1 MKVGSCKPR
10 SRTVG
15 MLDQVLRIQIH
26 DLWSAKMS
34 GVVRNV
40 GIIMYGTEGRPR
52 GQLTHGKL
60 VRTRRLGVAGQGPPL
75 VTAEFTFTVR
85 PVELPT
91 QTRRKIK
98 QDLPLAM
105 LLTI

>member
-1 MKVGSCKPR
+1 M
-10 SRTVG
+10 
-15 MLDQVLRIQIH
+15 
-26 DLWSAKMS
+26 
-34 GVVRNV
+34 
-40 GIIMYGTEGRPR
+40 
-52 GQLTHGKL
+52 
-60 VRTRRLGVAGQGPPL
+60 AGQGPTF
-75 VTAEFTFTVR
+75 VTADFTLVR